1 MRRIVGLANAMR
13 CLCRSMP
20 ALSPALALVAMLLS
34 VDVAAAERPPADLE
48 HRVGAALAAADAAL
62 DREEAR
68 LDELAERSSG
78 RPLRDGR
85 PSLGQ
90 VAANIRLLNR
100 RIRKLGARERE
111 LREELRSVLTAL
123 DSDIAALAQRLSSP
137 QRRETAEHGLPE
149 RDGATH
155 KRAAGTRFRDCPD
168 CPEMVVVPSGRFDM
182 GSPPTEEGRR
192 DNEGPVHPVTI
203 GYRFAAGVHEVTRG
217 EFARFVSAT
226 NRVVGSSCWGW
237 DGKWRERP
245 RAGWRDPG
253 FPQEDAH
260 PVTCVSW
267 NDAKAYVRWLSEQ
280 TGEPYR
286 LLSESEWEY
295 VARAGTTTA
304 RFWGEDSS
312 SEQCRYANGA
322 DASTDYPRAAGCDDG
337 YAHTSPVGSHEANDF
352 GLHDVSGNVFEWL
365 EDCWNGSYLGSPS
378 DGAAWETGDCDRRV
392 FRGGSWLNEPRFL
405 RSAFRVRYALGYRSN
420 VLGFRV
426 ARALAQ

>member
-1 MRRIVGLANAMR
+1 MRSLTEFAAAARRLHRTV
-13 CLCRSMP
+13 P
-20 ALSPALALVAMLLS
+20 ALVLVVVAWSLPAVVLADDPSVAELEER
-34 VDVAAAERPPADLE
+34 VDE
-48 HRVGAALAAADAAL
+48 ALAAAEAAL
-62 DREEAR
+62 VQEENQ
-68 LDELAERSSG
+68 LEELATRSSG
-78 RPLRDGR
+78 RPLPDGR

-90 VAANIRLLNR
+90 VTANIRLLNR
-100 RIRKLGARERE
+100 RIEKLGARERE
-111 LREELRSVLTAL
+111 LREELRNVVTAL

-137 QRRETAEHGLPE
+137 QRRETADRRLPE
-149 RDGATH
+149 RNGATH
-155 KRAAGTRFRDCPD
+155 ERAAGTRFRDCPD

-182 GSPPTEEGRR
+182 GSPPTEEGRH

-253 FPQEDAH
+253 FAQDDAH

-267 NDAKAYVRWLSEQ
+267 SDAKAYVRWLSEQ

-337 YAHTSPVGSHEANDF
+337 YAHTSPAGSHEANEF
-352 GLHDVSGNVFEWL
+352 GLRDVSGNVFEWL
-365 EDCWNGSYLGSPS
+365 EDCWNGSYRGAPS
-378 DGAAWETGDCDRRV
+378 DGGAWETGDCDRRV

-426 ARALAQ
+426 ARTLEQ

>member
-1 MRRIVGLANAMR
+1 MRGIVGLANAMR
-13 CLCRSMP
+13 SRCRSMLT
-20 ALSPALALVAMLLS
+20 LSPALVLVAVLLS
-34 VDVAAAERPPADLE
+34 ADAAAAERSLADIE
-48 HRVGAALAAADAAL
+48 NRVDAALAAAEVAL
-62 DREEAR
+62 AREETR

-78 RPLRDGR
+78 RPLPDGR

-123 DSDIAALAQRLSSP
+123 DSDISELARRLSSP

-149 RDGATH
+149 RDGAIH
-155 KRAAGTRFRDCPD
+155 ERAVGTRFRDCPD

-182 GSPPTEEGRR
+182 GSPPTEEGRH

-237 DGKWRERP
+237 DGKWRERS
-245 RAGWRDPG
+245 RAGWRNPG
-253 FPQEDAH
+253 FPQGDEH

-304 RFWGEDSS
+304 RSWGEDPSA
-312 SEQCRYANGA
+312 QCRHANGA

-337 YAHTSPVGSHEANDF
+337 HSHTSPVGSYEANEF

-365 EDCWNGSYLGSPS
+365 EDCWNGSYREAPS
-378 DGAAWETGDCDRRV
+378 DGGAWKTGDCDRRV

-426 ARALAQ
+426 ARTLEQ